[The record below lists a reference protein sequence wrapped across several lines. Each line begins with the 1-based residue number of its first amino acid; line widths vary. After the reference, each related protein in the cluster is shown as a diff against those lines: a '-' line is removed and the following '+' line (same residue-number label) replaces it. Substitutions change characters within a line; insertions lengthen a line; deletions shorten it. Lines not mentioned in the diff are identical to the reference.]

1 MQRGSDERQYCSPL
15 INLPVCSFSRSKIYP
30 EYHTSKDNLKIIS
43 QKGLQESL
51 EVFKNIIDA
60 FELGLTPKTKIF
72 CEPNLGKRG
81 LYPTLSKK
89 DLQNTTVQNRT
100 NLIAYSDG
108 TNNIFKISKILNL
121 DLQILLEEYKGLK
134 KEKFFSRMSSP
145 LNQEI

>member
-1 MQRGSDERQYCSPL
+1 MAS
-15 INLPVCSFSRSKIYP
+15 
-30 EYHTSKDNLKIIS
+30 TSKQN
-43 QKGLQESL
+43 
-51 EVFKNIIDA
+51 
-60 FELGLTPKTKIF
+60 F

-89 DLQNTTVQNRT
+89 DSYQNTTVQNRT

-134 KEKFFSRMSSP
+134 KEKI
-145 LNQEI
+145 L